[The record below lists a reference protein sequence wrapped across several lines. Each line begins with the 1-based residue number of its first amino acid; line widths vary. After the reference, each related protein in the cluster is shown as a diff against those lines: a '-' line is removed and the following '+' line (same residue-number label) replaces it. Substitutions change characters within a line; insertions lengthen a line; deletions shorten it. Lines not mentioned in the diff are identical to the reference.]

1 MNAATAVAAPAV
13 QHAPST
19 ESSMG
24 SSRAVARVSAASARQ
39 TPVRSIR
46 SEWIKLRT
54 LRSTWVTAAIT
65 LFMTTGIGTLATVIS
80 SKPEYFGSNS
90 WKTAIIGT
98 TLGQVV
104 VAVLGAL
111 VITGEYSSG
120 QIRSSLAAVPRRSRL
135 FWAKALVMTV
145 WSFAL
150 GAVSILLTWALS
162 TPLIGERAT
171 SLTNHKFFGYVWGT
185 GLAYAGI
192 GLMAL
197 GLGFLLRST
206 AGSITVVSS
215 LLFILNIPLSIASNF
230 WGWADKALYLTPFV
244 TISAVT
250 DPFSVQSNWADDAA
264 APWIG
269 HSAAVAVF
277 AAWVLVPL
285 LAGWIAFTRR
295 DA

>member
-54 LRSTWVTAAIT
+54 LRSTWVTAVIT

-162 TPLIGERAT
+162 TPLIGERAA
-171 SLTNHKFFGYVWGT
+171 SLTNHEFLGYVWGT

-230 WGWADKALYLTPFV
+230 WGWAGKALYLTPFV